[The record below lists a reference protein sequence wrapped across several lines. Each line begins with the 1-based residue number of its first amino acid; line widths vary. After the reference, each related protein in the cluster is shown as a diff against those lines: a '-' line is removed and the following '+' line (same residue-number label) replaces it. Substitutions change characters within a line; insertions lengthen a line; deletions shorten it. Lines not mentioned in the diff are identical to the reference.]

1 MDAIPVV
8 LAISLAVLFL
18 YLGMSVWIAI
28 SLGASGIVAIFLFT
42 GLPPAEIVGR
52 ATWNSSHN
60 YALVALPMFIAIG
73 EILMKTPLSQWLFDG
88 LVQSI

>member
-18 YLGMSVWIAI
+18 FLGMSVWIAI

-60 YALVALPMFIAIG
+60 YA
-73 EILMKTPLSQWLFDG
+73 
-88 LVQSI
+88 